1 MNGEFPR
8 NGTKRH
14 IPSVQLSRRDFYR
27 MLSRH
32 RWKALF
38 TFLVVVCSTTSLSL
52 LSPKIYQS
60 QSMLYVRLG
69 RENVRLDPTATL
81 GQTSVMTIPESRES
95 EINSVVEILKSRA
108 IAEKVVDAIGP
119 DVILG
124 LDTNPVEN
132 VNHEQVTSNPEEHIA
147 SGLSSKMWNDTLV
160 KLGLITPISRREQ
173 AIVKL
178 RRNFS
183 ADAFKKADLL
193 SLSYRA
199 TSAALA
205 QKIVAKFTELYLEEH
220 VSLNRTPNAHQFL
233 EQQTDRL
240 RVQLTQSENELK
252 KLKQETELVSSDSQ
266 SALLVGRINRL
277 QDELLA
283 TETLA
288 AATKT
293 EVEALREKLSSLSE
307 KQVSAVTSGLNNT
320 AADGMRQLLYG
331 LQLQEK
337 KLAAEYTDEHVA
349 LKNIREQII
358 HAKAILN
365 EEKDSRS
372 TVTEGPSRAH
382 EEINLALLRQE
393 ALLSSMESKVNTLS
407 DQLVSTRGQLKIQI
421 ENELRIATLQRD
433 VQLQEANFRK
443 YVDNLEQAHIDRAL
457 ETERISNI
465 NVVQA
470 ASYSEKPVGP
480 NVVFNLAGGVIGGV
494 FAGLGLALLAESLD
508 HSLKTPEEIESKLN
522 LPLLASIPRLER
534 QELVHFRRK
543 GL

>member
-8 NGTKRH
+8 NGKRH

-32 RWKALF
+32 RRKALF
-38 TFLVVVCSTTSLSL
+38 AFLVVVSGATAITL

-81 GQTSVMTIPESRES
+81 GQTPVMTIPESRES

-108 IAEKVVDAIGP
+108 MAEKVVDAIGP
-119 DVILG
+119 EVILG
-124 LDTNPVEN
+124 LETNPAGN
-132 VNHEQVTSNPEEHIA
+132 VNHEQVTSNAEDHIA
-147 SGLSSKMWNDTLV
+147 YGLSSKIWNNTLV
-160 KLGLITPISRREQ
+160 QLGLITPVSRREQ

-193 SLSYRA
+193 SLSFRA
-199 TSAALA
+199 DSAALA
-205 QKIVAKFTELYLEEH
+205 QKIVAKFAELYLDEH
-220 VSLNRTPNAHQFL
+220 VTLNRTPNAHQFL
-233 EQQTDRL
+233 ERQTDRL
-240 RVQLTQSENELK
+240 RVQLTQSEKELK

-266 SALLVGRINRL
+266 SALLIGRINRL

-283 TETLA
+283 TETVA

-293 EVEALREKLSSLSE
+293 EVEDLGKKLSDLSA
-307 KQVSAVTSGLNNT
+307 KQVSAVTTGLNNT

-337 KLAAEYTDEHVA
+337 KLAAEYTEEHVA
-349 LKNIREQII
+349 LKSIREQII
-358 HAKAILN
+358 HAEAILN
-365 EEKDSRS
+365 QEPDSRS
-372 TVTEGPSRAH
+372 TVTEGPSRAY
-382 EEINLALLRQE
+382 EEINLARLRQE
-393 ALLSSMESKVNTLS
+393 ALLHSMESKANTLS
-407 DQLVSTRGQLKIQI
+407 DQLVSTRGQLQIQI

-433 VQLQEANFRK
+433 VQLQDASYRK

-465 NVVQA
+465 NVVQS

-480 NVVFNLAGGVIGGV
+480 NILFNLAAGVVGGV

-522 LPLLASIPRLER
+522 LPLLASIPRLNR
-534 QELVHFRRK
+534 QELAHYGGK
-543 GL
+543 SL